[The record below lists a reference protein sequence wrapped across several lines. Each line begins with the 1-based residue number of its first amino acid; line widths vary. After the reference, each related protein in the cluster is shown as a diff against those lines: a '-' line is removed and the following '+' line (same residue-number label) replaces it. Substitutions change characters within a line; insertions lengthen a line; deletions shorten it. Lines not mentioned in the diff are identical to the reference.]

1 MYFFVELFE
10 DYANNRSAQE
20 METLQLSIER
30 LMDAISRFGNYNQEV
45 IKELCLKPTSTL
57 TFLSFC
63 LELAETVLYIPA
75 ITQRTACR

>member
-10 DYANNRSAQE
+10 DYTNNRSAQK

-30 LMDAISRFGNYNQEV
+30 LMDAISRFGNDNQEV
-45 IKELCLKPTSTL
+45 IKELCRKLTSTL

-63 LELAETVLYIPA
+63 LELAETVMYIRA